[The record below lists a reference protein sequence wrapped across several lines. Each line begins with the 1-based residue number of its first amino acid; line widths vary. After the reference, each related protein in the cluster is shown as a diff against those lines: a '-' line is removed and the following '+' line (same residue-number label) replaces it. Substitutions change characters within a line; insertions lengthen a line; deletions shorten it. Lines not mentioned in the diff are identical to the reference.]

1 MLIRGIIQ
9 SAELAEDP
17 PDSGRIEMII
27 RVQGVGR
34 DQPRRLVIP
43 LEVLLDQPSLDP
55 DSMHGRS
62 FEADVE
68 QDPTQ
73 RWVVRRIHVAIK
85 DILDRPRD

>member
-9 SAELAEDP
+9 SAEYSEDP
-17 PDSGRIEMII
+17 PDSGRIEMVV

-43 LEVLLDQPSLDP
+43 MEILLENQELEP
-55 DSMHGRS
+55 DSVRGRG

-68 QDPTQ
+68 PDPD
-73 RWVVRRIHVAIK
+73 RKWVVTRLNMAGK
-85 DILDRPRD
+85 DMLERP

>member
-9 SAELAEDP
+9 SAEYSEDP
-17 PDSGRIEMII
+17 PDSGQIEMLI

-43 LEVLLDQPSLDP
+43 LALLLENQSLEP
-55 DSMHGRS
+55 DSVRGRS

-68 QDPTQ
+68 QDKN
-73 RWVVRRIHVAIK
+73 RKWVVTRLGIADK
-85 DILDRPRD
+85 DVLERP